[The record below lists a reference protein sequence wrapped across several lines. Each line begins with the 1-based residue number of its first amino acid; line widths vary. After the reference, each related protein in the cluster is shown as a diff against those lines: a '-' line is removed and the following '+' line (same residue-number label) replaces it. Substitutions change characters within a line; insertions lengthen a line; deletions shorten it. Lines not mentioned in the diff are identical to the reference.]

1 MLIQM
6 IVENIING
14 FFSVVETLLY
24 NLHLDDI
31 VGNFN
36 VLLDYYCDILSY
48 VYYFLPVGYLIP
60 LIIIVFAVIS
70 LRIFIAL
77 LRLVVELV
85 PLW

>member
-24 NLHLDDI
+24 NLHLDVI